1 MRSPAQDIAHYQEL
15 RVEMHASSSY
25 ERNKQRLFTL
35 RVSAPGDIGASEES
49 TRPFPLS
56 ADEIERAL
64 ASITQA
70 SQQWVT
76 RGAVLDT
83 LDPLKEI
90 GTRLFTCLFEG
101 ENGRLYQQSLSQAQ
115 AHGEGLRLRLEI
127 DDPALAAIPWEAL
140 YDVYR
145 QVFIALA
152 TDSQII
158 RARIHARR
166 PPLAAIEPP
175 LRVLVI
181 VADTHDVEA
190 KESLDALQQLDQEME
205 DLKIKYVTLP
215 DLDAVQKELMS
226 DAYHVLHLVDDS
238 VLSTIRPRVLG
249 NEPLVQLEALQRLRE
264 LRFVYMSTNDSA
276 DAAFELATIVPAVF
290 GIVGSIRYAAKQ
302 FCTEGFYRAMLT
314 GQPIETA
321 ITQGRQ
327 TIYSRSAESRE
338 WALPVLYT
346 QVPES
351 IVMRRSKES
360 ANQAPLDFS
369 TSAPASKGAAG
380 KSEEREMLEI
390 RLKILQRNQA
400 IIEEQRAR
408 YGTDA
413 PLELLNQHKSIQA
426 EIDNVKA
433 DLDKLQ

>member
-1 MRSPAQDIAHYQEL
+1 MRSPAQDIVHFQDL
-15 RVEMHASSSY
+15 RVEMHASHPH
-25 ERNKQRLFTL
+25 ERNTERSFTL
-35 RVSAPGDIGASEES
+35 RVSAPGDIGASEET

-56 ADEIERAL
+56 AHEIERAL

-76 RGAVLDT
+76 RGTILDT

-90 GTRLFTCLFEG
+90 GTRLFTSLFEG
-101 ENGRLYQQSLSQAQ
+101 QNGHLYQQSLSQAQ
-115 AHGEGLRLRLEI
+115 ARGEGLRLRLEI

-145 QVFIALA
+145 QLFITLA

-158 RARIHARR
+158 RERIHPQHA
-166 PPLAAIEPP
+166 PLAPIKPP

-181 VADTHDVEA
+181 VADTQDVEA
-190 KESLDALQQLDQEME
+190 KESLDALHQLDQEME
-205 DLKIKYVTLP
+205 DLKIKYVTLS
-215 DLDAVQKELMS
+215 DWDAVQKELMS
-226 DAYHVLHLVDDS
+226 DTYHFLHLVDDS
-238 VLSTIRPRVLG
+238 ALSTIRPRVLG
-249 NEPLVQLEALQRLRE
+249 NEPLFQLEMLQNLRE
-264 LRFVYMSTNDSA
+264 LRFVYMSANDSA
-276 DAAFELATIVPAVF
+276 DAAFELATIVPAAF

-302 FCTEGFYRAMLT
+302 FCTEGFYRAILT

-327 TIYSRSAESRE
+327 TVYRRSAESRE

-346 QVPES
+346 QAPES
-351 IVMRRSKES
+351 IIMRPSKES

-369 TSAPASKGAAG
+369 TSAPAGNGATG
-380 KSEEREMLEI
+380 KSEERAMLEI

-400 IIEEQRAR
+400 VIEEQRAR

-413 PLELLNQHKSIQA
+413 PLELLNQHKEIQG
-426 EIDNVKA
+426 EIDKVKA

>member
-15 RVEMHASSSY
+15 RVEMHAIPSY
-25 ERNKQRLFTL
+25 ERNTQRRFTL
-35 RVSAPGDIGASEES
+35 RVSAPGDIGASEEAK
-49 TRPFPLS
+49 RPFPLS

-70 SQQWVT
+70 SQKWVT
-76 RGAVLDT
+76 RGAILDT

-115 AHGEGLRLRLEI
+115 ARGEGLRLRLEI
-127 DDPALAAIPWEAL
+127 DDLALAAIPWEAL

-158 RARIHARR
+158 RERIHPQHA
-166 PPLAAIEPP
+166 PLKAIEPP
-175 LRVLVI
+175 LSVLVI
-181 VADTHDVEA
+181 VADTQDVEA
-190 KESLDALQQLDQEME
+190 KESLDALQQLDQEMD
-205 DLKIKYVTLP
+205 DLKIKYVTLS
-215 DLDAVQKELMS
+215 DWDTVQKELMS
-226 DAYHVLHLVDDS
+226 DKYHVLHLVDDS

-249 NEPLVQLEALQRLRE
+249 NEPLFQLEMLQNLRE
-264 LRFVYMSTNDSA
+264 LRFVYMSANDSA
-276 DAAFELATIVPAVF
+276 DAAFQLATIVPAAF
-290 GIVGSIRYAAKQ
+290 GIVGSIRYDAKQ
-302 FCTEGFYRAMLT
+302 YCTEGFYRAILV
-314 GQPIETA
+314 GQPIEAA

-327 TIYSRSAESRE
+327 AIYSQLTESRE

-351 IVMRRSKES
+351 IVMRPSKES

-369 TSAPASKGAAG
+369 TSAPAGNGATG

-400 IIEEQRAR
+400 IIEEQKAR
-408 YGTDA
+408 YGTNA
-413 PLELLNQHKSIQA
+413 PQALLDQHESIQA